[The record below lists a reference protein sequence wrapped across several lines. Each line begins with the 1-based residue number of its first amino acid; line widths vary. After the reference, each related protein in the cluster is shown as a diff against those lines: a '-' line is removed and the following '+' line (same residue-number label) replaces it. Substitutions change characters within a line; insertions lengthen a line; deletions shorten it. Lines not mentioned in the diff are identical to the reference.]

1 MDQRVPSARSK
12 QDTVVEQKQRF
23 LQTRKH
29 ILSRGI
35 PPSERLRTL
44 AQDGGIELS
53 VMKGVLDK
61 VNRNLKQHSRKVY
74 SRQMIEHVVEQIDI
88 LYWESGAPQVDDDD
102 EEANPPSDTHED
114 DTHALYQNDDL
125 TLDQNIAKLPTTWPD
140 RDADITQDQ
149 YLSSV
154 SRLQELSARRQTLQ
168 NRLDT
173 YRTLLSLLEPY
184 RQPKE
189 NIQPNLVWKDAP
201 LAPEL
206 AKTRTLA
213 IRVAA
218 RVEDRFGNVQVP
230 STAEDDEDIDMDAL
244 QNEGRQKVDKVLE
257 SWHH

>member
-1 MDQRVPSARSK
+1 MDGRVSTARSK
-12 QDTVVEQKQRF
+12 QGTVVEQKQRF

-35 PPSERLRTL
+35 PPSDRLRTL

-61 VNRNLKQHSRKVY
+61 VNRNLKQHSRRVY

-88 LYWESGAPQVDDDD
+88 LYWESGAQHVDDDD
-102 EEANPPSDTHED
+102 EEANPPSDIHED
-114 DTHALYQNDDL
+114 DARALYQNDDL
-125 TLDQNIAKLPTTWPD
+125 TLDENIAKLPMTWPD
-140 RDADITQDQ
+140 RNAEITQDE

-184 RQPKE
+184 RSPND

-201 LAPEL
+201 LAPEM

-218 RVEDRFGNVQVP
+218 RVEEKFGNVQVA
-230 STAEDDEDIDMDAL
+230 STAEDDEEVDMDGL
-244 QNEGRQKVDKVLE
+244 ESDGRRELDKVLE
-257 SWHH
+257 SWHY

>member
-1 MDQRVPSARSK
+1 MDQHVPSARSK
-12 QDTVVEQKQRF
+12 QGTVVEQKQRF

-74 SRQMIEHVVEQIDI
+74 SRQMIGHVVEQIDI
-88 LYWESGAPQVDDDD
+88 LYWESGAHHADD
-102 EEANPPSDTHED
+102 EEVNPPSDAHED

-125 TLDQNIAKLPTTWPD
+125 TLDENIAKLPTTWPD
-140 RDADITQDQ
+140 RDAEITQDQ

-184 RQPKE
+184 RNPKE

-206 AKTRTLA
+206 TKTRTLA

-218 RVEDRFGNVQVP
+218 RVEEKFGNVEVP
-230 STAEDDEDIDMDAL
+230 STAEDDESVDMEGL
-244 QNEGRQKVDKVLE
+244 ESEGRRRVDKVLE
-257 SWHH
+257 SWYY